1 VILSGRVH
9 HWNRLHV
16 VEHSNAQLLKLPLLG
31 SVRQHLWKAI
41 PVSLHLAEV
50 IEFIIGL
57 SIVLSLLVTISI
69 ISGIQVLIEPSNKAL
84 IFLLVLAKY
93 LLLYAHSIPLPAL
106 FLFFFL
112 SLLVEAFEPEI
123 HLCIAHQVLV
133 THSVVEEVV
142 DRHLIITHLL
152 FIKLDDLA
160 VLERPLSN
168 LLIMEYL

>member
-1 VILSGRVH
+1 
-9 HWNRLHV
+9 
-16 VEHSNAQLLKLPLLG
+16 
-31 SVRQHLWKAI
+31 
-41 PVSLHLAEV
+41 LAEV

-57 SIVLSLLVTISI
+57 GIVLGLLFTISV

-84 IFLLVLAKY
+84 IFLLVLTKH
-93 LLLYAHSIPLPAL
+93 LLLYAHAVPLPAL
-106 FLFFFL
+106 FLCLFL
-112 SLLVEAFEPEI
+112 SLFVEAFKPEI

-133 THSVVEEVV
+133 AHSVVEEVI

-168 LLIMEYL
+168 LLIMKYL